1 MDPTKLI
8 PVPDTIP
15 APAWFFY
22 LLDVVTFLLHILVI
36 NVILGGSLLILFS
49 RLRKPTESLNDS
61 FTGAIVRKIPMG
73 FALGVNLGIAP
84 LLFIQVIYG
93 QFIYSS
99 SVLMAVFWILVIP
112 LLILAYY
119 GAYFHVRKY
128 ETSPTLSIVS
138 IAITSLILLYIGF
151 TYVNNMT
158 LMVQPEKWGAYF
170 NNSSGTILNVSDPT
184 FIPRYLHFVIASIA
198 IAGLFLALIW
208 SFREKKKVAGAAK
221 NIRTGLKIFAIA
233 TCIQVVIGLWFLIVL
248 PRDLMLAFMGKN
260 LFYTIILMLGILL
273 GIGSIVMAFMGKLIP
288 TIIHL
293 VATMVV
299 MVISRVNLRSL
310 YLDDVFKLESLEL
323 NPQYG
328 VMTLFLVIFVAGL
341 VIVGYMIKLALAAN
355 ERRGA

>member
-36 NVILGGSLLILFS
+36 NVILGGSLLIFFS
-49 RLRKPTESLNDS
+49 RLRNPNENLDDS
-61 FTGAIVRKIPMG
+61 FSGAIARKIPTG
-73 FALGVNLGIAP
+73 FALGVNLGVAP

-93 QFIYSS
+93 HLIYSS

-119 GAYFHVRKY
+119 SAYIFVRKY
-128 ETSPTLSIVS
+128 ETSPTLSLVS

-151 TYVNNMT
+151 TYVNNLT

-170 NNSSGTILNVSDPT
+170 NNSRGTILNVSDPT

-198 IAGLFLALIW
+198 IAGLFASLIW

-221 NIRTGLKIFAIA
+221 NIRAGLKIFAIA
-233 TCIQVVIGLWFLIVL
+233 TCIQVVIGLWFLIAL

-260 LFYTIILMLGILL
+260 LLYTIILMVGISL

-288 TIIHL
+288 TLVHL
-293 VATMVV
+293 IATMVV
-299 MVISRVNLRSL
+299 MVINRVNLRSL

-323 NPQYG
+323 NPQYR
-328 VMTLFLVIFVAGL
+328 VLTLFLVIFVAGL
-341 VIVGYMIKLALAAN
+341 VIVGYMLKLALAAN